1 MFKLY
6 KIFIKN
12 LYNPYVIM
20 KEKEYNGNCKFITN
34 VEGKEK
40 TMSAKN
46 GKKKWIVIVAVV
58 VVIALVF
65 GGVALAGSSGK
76 QEGPGGSVELITKR
90 TIANSVTANGV
101 VEAANTE
108 NVTGGSYG
116 MKVESVRVKTGD
128 MVAVGDVLCVFNT
141 DDIDEQIKTVQDN
154 IAEAKADK
162 KEQLAEYDEQIADK
176 KETNAKNLA
185 EAKENLADAEK
196 KLAEEKAELAK
207 WEKKYADG
215 VNSLTEEL
223 ELISTINSQK
233 STVDSA
239 QSRVDNY
246 KTRVENLEDADT
258 SNLEDAKEN
267 YAEQMDTTIEN
278 YEERLESLTEQKED
292 CTIRAGIA
300 GVVTAVNVSE
310 GSNFNGGTIASIEG
324 VDRFIIE
331 AQVEEYDVADI
342 AVGMK
347 VLVKTDATR
356 DKELEGVITYV
367 APRATNSGSSSMG
380 GLSGLMGGGMDTSSI
395 TGSGSA
401 TYLVKIELKE
411 QNDRLR
417 LGMNAKTS
425 IITEESADVWSV
437 PYDAVFTK
445 EDGSTYLLEVT
456 GKDEEGNYITKE
468 LGVTIGLQGTYYVE
482 VISDQVSEKTEI
494 FVPDAQGNSSIQ
506 ELLNMM
512 GAGAG
517 I

>member
-1 MFKLY
+1 
-6 KIFIKN
+6 
-12 LYNPYVIM
+12 
-20 KEKEYNGNCKFITN
+20 
-34 VEGKEK
+34 
-40 TMSAKN
+40 MSAKN
-46 GKKKWIVIVAVV
+46 GKKKWMIIVAIVLVV
-58 VVIALVF
+58 ALVAGLAISGMGQNKDQKA
-65 GGVALAGSSGK
+65 GGT
-76 QEGPGGSVELITKR
+76 VEKVTKR
-90 TIANSVTANGV
+90 TIANSITANGMI
-101 VEAANTE
+101 EAANTE

-116 MKVESVRVKTGD
+116 MKVEKVNIKAGD
-128 MVAVGDVLCVFNT
+128 IVAVGDIICVFDT

-154 IAEAKADK
+154 IADAKADK
-162 KEQLAEYDEQIADK
+162 QEQMAEYDEQIADQK
-176 KETNAKNLA
+176 KTNAENLA

-215 VNSLTEEL
+215 VANDSLSIAEEL
-223 ELISTINSQK
+223 ELVSTINSQK
-233 STVDSA
+233 TTVDNA

-267 YAEQMDTTIEN
+267 YAEQMDNTIEN
-278 YEERLESLTEQKED
+278 YEERLETLTEQKED

-310 GSNFNGGTIASIEG
+310 GANFNGGTIASIEG
-324 VDRFIIE
+324 VDRFIVE

-356 DKELEGVITYV
+356 DVELEGVITYI
-367 APRATNSGSSSMG
+367 APRATNSGSSSM
-380 GLSGLMGGGMDTSSI
+380 SGLAGIMGGGMDTSSI

-425 IITEESADVWSV
+425 IITQESADVWSV
-437 PYDAVFTK
+437 PYDAVFTR
-445 EDGSTYLLEVT
+445 EDGSSYLLEVT
-456 GKDEEGNYITKE
+456 GKDEEGNYITKQ
-468 LGVTIGLQGTYYVE
+468 LDVKIGLQGTYYVE
-482 VISDQVSEKTEI
+482 IISDTVSEATEI